1 MASLVAVV
9 RSSTYFMMS
18 TLSLRLYHGKDKGT
32 ADLERLQLQVAG
44 NPGPEHDFHLSM
56 SSASGRLLGR
66 ALTQRSSS
74 SSCCQK
80 YNAGVAKAGG
90 LGRNHELRSADPVYR
105 SPSPRDP
112 GRDTENQIVE
122 QSQQAT
128 QAKSVSKHEWLQ
140 SPSPQDSKI
149 AKERWGA
156 VNELNSH
163 TVRQRCIQ
171 YSMRQYMVGPEFLT
185 QATPERLG
193 ERIERA
199 GQRET
204 FPRNP
209 NGLKRRAGRMT
220 KGIMDSGG
228 NGAGSQK
235 EQCRNNSNR
244 YAEEGCRACRKG
256 FAHSGI
262 DGLRVYIDVEKKR
275 RGNAELREAS
285 RTRRRMRR
293 TSRKRIGM
301 CGEGWLDQQK
311 RHRAEIQLKMLVM
324 RR

>member
-1 MASLVAVV
+1 MDRGEEKSIRRKSVCRLPPNGTYERIRKNQSIPKTKEV
-9 RSSTYFMMS
+9 RSKSEPTW
-18 TLSLRLYHGKDKGT
+18 
-32 ADLERLQLQVAG
+32 LQ
-44 NPGPEHDFHLSM
+44 
-56 SSASGRLLGR
+56 
-66 ALTQRSSS
+66 
-74 SSCCQK
+74 
-80 YNAGVAKAGG
+80 
-90 LGRNHELRSADPVYR
+90 

-171 YSMRQYMVGPEFLT
+171 YSMRKYMVGPEFLT

-262 DGLRVYIDVEKKR
+262 DGLRVYIDVEKTARECGAPGSLEDEEK
-275 RGNAELREAS
+275 NAQDIKEEDRDVIAKGRES
-285 RTRRRMRR
+285 TIDSDPGHRVVMD
-293 TSRKRIGM
+293 I
-301 CGEGWLDQQK
+301 EGGLQETQ
-311 RHRAEIQLKMLVM
+311 REPG
-324 RR
+324 